1 MTVYEFIEKH
11 EGRRKRVYQ
20 CPAGANTIGV
30 GWNMDANELPQDISH
45 FLAQNG
51 YITDEMIDRMLKT
64 SVRQAVA
71 DCRVLFPNFDGI
83 DDARRMALTD
93 FVFQLGFRRARQF
106 RKAIAAINTGRWEDA
121 ANEMRDSLWFT
132 QTSRRA
138 QEVTDIIETGEL

>member
-20 CPAGANTIGV
+20 GPAGANTIGV

-121 ANEMRDSLWFT
+121 AKEMRDSAWFT
-132 QTSRRA
+132 QTPRRA
-138 QEVTDIIETGEL
+138 EEITNIIETGEL

>member
-1 MTVYEFIEKH
+1 MDVYEFIEKH
-11 EGRRKRVYQ
+11 EGRRARPYL

-30 GWNMDANELPQDISH
+30 GWNMDANELPPDVSH
-45 FLAQNG
+45 FLTENG
-51 YITDEMIDRMLKT
+51 HITDEMIDRLLKT

-93 FVFQLGFRRARQF
+93 FVFQLGFRRTRQF
-106 RKAIAAINTGRWEDA
+106 RRAIAAINTNRWEDA
-121 ANEMRDSLWFT
+121 AKEMRDSAWYT
-132 QTSRRA
+132 QTPRRA

>member
-106 RKAIAAINTGRWEDA
+106 SRAVAAVNTGRWEDA
-121 ANEMRDSLWFT
+121 AKEMRDSAWFT
-132 QTSRRA
+132 QTPRRA
-138 QEVTDIIETGEL
+138 EEITNIIETGEL

>member
-1 MTVYEFIEKH
+1 MDVYEFIEKH
-11 EGRRKRVYQ
+11 EGRRARPYL

-30 GWNMDANELPQDISH
+30 GWNMDANELPPDVSH
-45 FLAQNG
+45 FLTENG
-51 YITDEMIDRMLKT
+51 HITDEMIDRLLKT

-71 DCRVLFPNFDGI
+71 DCRVLFPDYDGI
-83 DDARRMALTD
+83 NDARRMALTD

-121 ANEMRDSLWFT
+121 AKEMRDSAWFT
-132 QTSRRA
+132 QTPRRA